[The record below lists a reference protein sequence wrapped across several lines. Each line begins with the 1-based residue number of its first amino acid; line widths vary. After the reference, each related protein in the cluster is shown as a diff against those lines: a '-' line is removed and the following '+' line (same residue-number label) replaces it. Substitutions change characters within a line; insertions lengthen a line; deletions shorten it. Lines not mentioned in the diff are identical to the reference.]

1 MADYTIELRRYI
13 DSFSYGSSLSRK
25 EQMDIGRKHL
35 FDFEYSSSMK
45 ITGKPLNSIL

>member
-25 EQMDIGRKHL
+25 EQMDIGLKHL
-35 FDFEYSSSMK
+35 FDFDYPFFDETYRE
-45 ITGKPLNSIL
+45 TF